1 MPFGLMA
8 GQAAL
13 NLGGT
18 LFQQSLNEKN
28 YNRQRQDALTDY
40 NAQLEYN
47 KPINQIGRLQEA
59 GISPYANSSQSLLAS
74 APTPRSS
81 SMPQTNTNKP
91 MDLLAMKQGMEQVKL
106 LQLQQRKV
114 MADTG
119 NVQAD
124 TNNKKLEYDTNIDDW
139 NDPKLTGILAKNK
152 HFNIDR
158 ILALINKDNQ
168 GSALIGEQTENARA
182 SRRGIIANS
191 EIAAIEKLFRSQLL
205 QGKVDVLQGQI
216 GMYKNKN
223 YRDLIQNYYANKD
236 FSNISST
243 LQSTAEIRKQEAEL
257 ANVIPASMRYF
268 LEKMGG
274 NRAIGSGIGVLLR
287 RLLFR

>member
-114 MADTG
+114 MADTA
-119 NVQAD
+119 NVDAD

-139 NDPKLTGILAKNK
+139 NDPKLTGILAKRK
-152 HFNIDR
+152 HFDLDN
-158 ILALINKDNQ
+158 ILAMINKNSNQ
-168 GSALIGEQTENARA
+168 ASLAGQQTSNAA
-182 SRRGIIANS
+182 AQFKGIRANS

-205 QGKVDVLQGQI
+205 QGKADVLQGQI

-223 YRDLIQNYYANKD
+223 YRDSIQNYYANKD

>member
-124 TNNKKLEYDTNIDDW
+124 TDNKRLEYNANADDW
-139 NDPKLTGILAKNK
+139 NDPRQTNVLAKNK

-205 QGKVDVLQGQI
+205 QGKADVLQGQI

-223 YRDLIQNYYANKD
+223 YRDSIQNYYANKD
-236 FSNISST
+236 FSNQSSLISSN
-243 LQSTAEIRKQEAEL
+243 AEIRKQEAEL
-257 ANVIPASMRYF
+257 ANILPASMRYF